1 MDLDDPSSWL
11 FHGESRENCGRQGR
25 KWQGSAYLPGVVR
38 SWLLPSKFLKL
49 TLSPMGWIILTTPP
63 LSYAIPW
70 WGQICLSSSPWLVS
84 SSASRNLAIHLHF
97 LSSEVPPCGAL
108 SKDLTP
114 CRFLQ
119 QTQRKFLPPIHEQSA
134 ACPLDHSTSQVKV
147 RHQSLVSLS
156 CGEYLSVSSS
166 DPTDNP
172 SIGRRGT
179 GPP

>member
-11 FHGESRENCGRQGR
+11 FRGESRENCGRQGR

-38 SWLLPSKFLKL
+38 AGFYLASFWNW
-49 TLSPMGWIILTTPP
+49 LSPMGWIILRTPP
-63 LSYAIPW
+63 LSYAVPW
-70 WGQICLSSSPWLVS
+70 WGEICLSSSPWLVS

-97 LSSEVPPCGAL
+97 LSSEVPPCSAL
-108 SKDLTP
+108 RKDLTP
-114 CRFLQ
+114 CRFFQ

-134 ACPLDHSTSQVKV
+134 ACPLDHSASQVKV
-147 RHQSLVSLS
+147 RHQFLVSLS

-172 SIGRRGT
+172 SIGCRAT